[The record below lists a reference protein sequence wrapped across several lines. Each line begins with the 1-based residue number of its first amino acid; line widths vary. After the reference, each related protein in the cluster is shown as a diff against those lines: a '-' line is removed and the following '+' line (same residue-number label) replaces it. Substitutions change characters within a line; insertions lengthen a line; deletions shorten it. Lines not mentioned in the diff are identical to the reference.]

1 MKTGLT
7 AKNLIQHEIIGLETT
22 VSKAKNKSMEGI
34 KGKITDE
41 TQNTVTVQSGNK
53 TRKLPK
59 EQITLAFTINGK
71 TVEVEGKYL
80 VGRPEERTKNEKGY

>member
-22 VSKAKNKSMEGI
+22 VSRAKNKSMEGI

-53 TRKLPK
+53 TRKLLK
-59 EQITLAFTINGK
+59 EQITLTFTINGK
-71 TVEVEGKYL
+71 AVDVEGKYL
-80 VGRPEERTKNEKGY
+80 VGRPEERTKNEKGN